1 MFGKAP
7 TRPSAMGHGFGQVP
21 SVSVQRSKFNRSHR
35 HLTTFDADYLIPIL
49 WDIAMPGDT
58 INCRLTAFC
67 RLNTLI
73 RPILDNMYMDTQ
85 FFAVPI
91 RLLWANWEKFNGA
104 QTDPGDSTS
113 FTVPTV
119 PMPAGGPEVGSLWDY
134 LGVPTDQTNGFS
146 IQALVSRAY
155 NRIYNDWYRDQNLQD
170 SLVVDTDDGPDTMA
184 DYVLKKRGK
193 RHDYFTSCLPWPQK
207 GTAVTLPVGAS
218 SAPVTLVGHATSTNH
233 MLVKKATDSTVLTGN
248 PYLMSVNASSGKLAG
263 DDGSATGVVI
273 DPNSRLVADLST
285 AFATTIN
292 DLREAFQSQVMLE
305 RDARGGTRYT
315 EIIRSHFG
323 VVSPDFRLQRAEYL
337 GGGSSPINVHP
348 VPQTS
353 PTSGSNPQAQLAA
366 FGTVHLDQHG
376 FNKSFTEHCIIIGL
390 ASVRADLTYSQ
401 GLDKMFSL
409 STRYDFPWP
418 ALMHLGEEPV
428 YNQEIYNDLADGTAA
443 NQRLGVFGYI
453 PRYDAWRFKK
463 SLITGVFRPAYAT
476 PLDSE
481 HLSEEFAS
489 QPSLN
494 ATFIESTT
502 PVDRVV
508 ATPSEP
514 HFKFDGFFDYIHA
527 RPMPVYAVPTLG
539 DRL

>member
-1 MFGKAP
+1 MFGISP
-7 TRPSAMGHGFGQVP
+7 RMPSAMGHGFGQVP
-21 SVSVQRSKFNRSHR
+21 SVSIQRSKFNRSHR
-35 HLTTFDADYLIPIL
+35 HLTAFDADYLVPVL
-49 WDIAMPGDT
+49 WDIALPGDS
-58 INCRLTAFC
+58 INCRLTAFA

-73 RPILDNMYMDTQ
+73 RPIMDNMYLESF

-91 RLLWANWEKFNGA
+91 RLLWTNWEKFNGA
-104 QTDPGDSTS
+104 QTNPGDSTS
-113 FTVPTV
+113 FTLPTV

-134 LGVPTDQTNGFS
+134 LGVPTDQTNGFN

-155 NRIYNDWYRDQNLQD
+155 NRIYNDWFRDQNLQN
-170 SLVVDTDDGPDTMA
+170 SVVVDTDDGPDTQA
-184 DYVLKKRGK
+184 DYVLLKRGK

-207 GTAVTLPVGAS
+207 GTAVSLPVGS
-218 SAPVTLVGHATSTNH
+218 STAPVTRVANSVGWDAYQTGTNTKIVGSAAVNITAGGKTAISGPTEISLDLVGG
-233 MLVKKATDSTVLTGN
+233 L
-248 PYLMSVNASSGKLAG
+248 
-263 DDGSATGVVI
+263 I
-273 DPNSRLVADLST
+273 ADLSS
-285 AFATTIN
+285 AFATTVN
-292 DLREAFQSQVMLE
+292 QLREALQSQVMLE

-366 FGTVHLDQHG
+366 FGTGHINNHG
-376 FNKSFTEHCIIIGL
+376 FNKSFTEHTIIIGL
-390 ASVRADLTYSQ
+390 VNVRADLTYSQ
-401 GLDKMFSL
+401 GLDRMFSL

-418 ALMHLGEEPV
+418 ALMHLGEEAV
-428 YNQEIYNDLADGTAA
+428 KNKEIYNDLADGTAS
-443 NQRLGVFGYI
+443 NQRNGVFGYI
-453 PRYDAWRFKK
+453 PRYDAWRYKK

-476 PLDSE
+476 PLDSW
-481 HLSEEFAS
+481 HLSEEFGS

-494 ATFIESTT
+494 STFIQSNT

-514 HFKFDGFFDYIHA
+514 HFTFDGFFNYIHA
-527 RPMPVYAVPTLG
+527 RPMPIYAVPTLG

>member
-1 MFGKAP
+1 MFSTSPRMP
-7 TRPSAMGHGFGQVP
+7 TAMGHGFGQVP
-21 SVSVQRSKFNRSHR
+21 SVGIQRSKFNRSHR
-35 HLTTFDADYLIPIL
+35 HLTAFDSDYLIPVL
-49 WDIAMPGDT
+49 CDIALPGDT
-58 INCRLTAFC
+58 INCRLSAFA

-73 RPILDNMYMDTQ
+73 RPIMDNLYLET
-85 FFAVPI
+85 FFFGVPI
-91 RLLWANWEKFNGA
+91 RLLWTNWEKFNGA
-104 QTDPGDSTS
+104 QTNPGDSTS
-113 FTVPTV
+113 FTIPTV
-119 PMPAGGPEVGSLWDY
+119 PMPAGGPEVNSLWDY
-134 LGVPTDQTNGFS
+134 MGVPTDMTNGFNVN
-146 IQALVSRAY
+146 ALFSRAY
-155 NRIYNDWYRDQNLQD
+155 NRIYNDWFRDQNLQD
-170 SLVVDTDDGPDTMA
+170 SIVVDVDNGPDTQA
-184 DYVLKKRGK
+184 DYVLLKRGK

-207 GTAVTLPVGAS
+207 GAAVSLPIGAS
-218 SAPVTLVGHATSTNH
+218 TAPVSRVASAGRWKVYDAGTQTPHAGSPFDP
-233 MLVKKATDSTVLTGN
+233 LGADS
-248 PYLMSVNASSGKLAG
+248 AG
-263 DDGSATGVVI
+263 DLQTSVGNVFLSL
-273 DPNSRLVADLST
+273 DPQAGNLIADLSS
-285 AFATTIN
+285 ALATTVN
-292 DLREAFQSQVMLE
+292 DLRDALQSQVMLE

-323 VVSPDFRLQRAEYL
+323 VVSPDFRLQRPEYL

-366 FGTVHLDQHG
+366 FGTGSVGGHG
-376 FNKSFTEHCIIIGL
+376 FNKSFTEHTIIIGL
-390 ASVRADLTYSQ
+390 VNVRADLTYSQ

-428 YNQEIYNDLADGTAA
+428 YNKEIYNNLADGSGA
-443 NQRLGVFGYI
+443 NQREGVFGYI

-476 PLDSE
+476 PLDTW

-489 QPSLN
+489 QPALDD
-494 ATFIESTT
+494 TFIQSNT
-502 PVDRVV
+502 PVDRVI

-514 HFKFDGFFDYIHA
+514 HFTFDGFFNYIHA

>member
-21 SVSVQRSKFNRSHR
+21 SVSTQRSQFNRSHR
-35 HLTTFDADYLIPIL
+35 HLTTFDADYLVPIL
-49 WDIAMPGDT
+49 WDIAIPGDT

-91 RLLWANWEKFNGA
+91 RLLWTNWEKFNGA
-104 QTDPGDSTS
+104 QTDPGDSTV
-113 FTVPTV
+113 FALPTV

-134 LGVPTDQTNGFS
+134 LGVPTDQTNGFN

-155 NRIYNDWYRDQNLQD
+155 NLIYNQWYRDQNLQD
-170 SLVVDTDDGPDTMA
+170 SLVVDTDDGPDTMS
-184 DYVLKKRGK
+184 DYVLRKRGK

-207 GTAVTLPVGAS
+207 GTAVSLPVGAS
-218 SAPVTLVGHATSTNH
+218 SAPITMVAGAGNAWKVHKASDGTLLAATGDIQ
-233 MLVKKATDSTVLTGN
+233 MKAD
-248 PYLMSVNASSGKLAG
+248 ASGKTVNNG
-263 DDGSATGVVI
+263 GSVDDVKFSPEGG
-273 DPNSRLVADLST
+273 LVADLST

-323 VVSPDFRLQRAEYL
+323 VTSPDFRLQRAEYL

-366 FGTVHLDQHG
+366 FGTVHLDSHG

-428 YNQEIYNDLADGTAA
+428 YNQEIYNNLADGTAA
-443 NQRLGVFGYI
+443 NQRTGVFGYI

-481 HLSEEFAS
+481 HLSEEFGS
-489 QPSLN
+489 QPALD

-514 HFKFDGFFDYIHA
+514 HFRFDGFFNYIHA